1 MRIAVNGMGR
11 IGRLLSRR
19 LLDLEGVELV
29 AVNDIM
35 DTDSLAY
42 LLRYDSVYGTL
53 PVPVVHRDGLFI
65 VGEQKIAVFRQEDP
79 SRLPWKELQVDI
91 VLECTGKFSSQEGAG
106 IHLAAGAR
114 KVLLSTTG
122 SPD

>member
-19 LLDLEGVELV
+19 LLDLEGIELV

-35 DTDSLAY
+35 DTDNLAY

-53 PVPVVHRDGLFI
+53 PVPVKHSDGHFI
-65 VGEQKIAVFRQEDP
+65 VGDKSFAVFRQEDP
-79 SRLPWKELQVDI
+79 SLLPWLALGVDI
-91 VLECTGKFSSQEGAG
+91 VLECTGKF
-106 IHLAAGAR
+106 
-114 KVLLSTTG
+114 T
-122 SPD
+122 

>member
-19 LLDLEGVELV
+19 LLGLEGVELV

-35 DTDSLAY
+35 DTDNLAY

-53 PVPVVHRDGLFI
+53 PVPVIHEAGFLL
-65 VGEQKIAVFRQEDP
+65 VGDQRIAVFRQEDP
-79 SRLPWKELQVDI
+79 SLLPWQALQIDV
-91 VLECTGKFSSQEGAG
+91 VLECTGKFSSQQG
-106 IHLAAGAR
+106 
-114 KVLLSTTG
+114 
-122 SPD
+122 

>member
-19 LLDLEGVELV
+19 LLDQEGMELV

-35 DTDSLAY
+35 DTDNLAY

-53 PVPVVHRDGLFI
+53 PAPVAHRDGVLT
-65 VGEQKIAVFRQEDP
+65 VGDQKIAVFRQEDP
-79 SRLPWKELQVDI
+79 ARLPWKDLMADI
-91 VLECTGKFSSQEGAG
+91 LIECTVTFSRLAGAG
-106 IHLAAGAR
+106 IHLTSVS
-114 KVLLSTTG
+114 KKHLLS
-122 SPD
+122 